1 MLAAADALLPLSLL
15 EAVRQADTPS
25 QEELDAELVDELRNK
40 RLGLSETVYTQIRR
54 YTEAMRRRQRIAPD
68 EALALARLVGRRPD
82 AEEVF
87 REAGRFLAREGYK
100 TISPTFRGMLRGL
113 PSIVARPLALS
124 RVRTLSARYLNGQVK
139 RVGSALLLEIDHP
152 ITAGAG
158 PGAVGCLYPESFLRE
173 LLYLLIG
180 STGAVEH
187 VRCRSS
193 GESRCEWRADWTAI
207 SRAAAA

>member
-1 MLAAADALLPLSLL
+1 MLAAVDALLPLSLL

-40 RLGLSETVYTQIRR
+40 RLGLSDTVYTQIKR
-54 YTEAMRRRQRIAPD
+54 YTDAMRRRQRISPE

-100 TISPTFRGMLRGL
+100 TISPTLRGMLRGL
-113 PSIVARPLALS
+113 PSMVARPLALS
-124 RVRTLSARYLNGQVK
+124 RVRNLSARYLNGQVK
-139 RVGSALLLEIDHP
+139 RVGSALLLEIDQP
-152 ITAGAG
+152 ITGSAAANG
-158 PGAVGCLYPESFLRE
+158 VGCVFPEAFLRE

-180 STGAVEH
+180 STGAVDH
-187 VRCRSS
+187 VRCQSR

-207 SRAAAA
+207 SRVAA

>member
-1 MLAAADALLPLSLL
+1 MLAAVDALLPLSLL
-15 EAVRQADTPS
+15 EAVRHADTPS

-40 RLGLSETVYTQIRR
+40 RLGLSDTVYSQIKR
-54 YTEAMRRRQRIAPD
+54 YTDAMRRRQRISPE

-82 AEEVF
+82 AEQVF

-100 TISPTFRGMLRGL
+100 TISPTVRGMLRGL
-113 PSIVARPLALS
+113 PSIVARPLALR
-124 RVRTLSARYLNGQVK
+124 RVRSLSGRYLNGQVK
-139 RVGSALLLEIDHP
+139 RVGSAVMLEIDDS
-152 ITAGAG
+152 ITAGAS
-158 PGAVGCLYPESFLRE
+158 ANSAGCAYPEAFLRE

-187 VRCRSS
+187 VRCRSR

-207 SRAAAA
+207 SRAAA